1 MKRAALSAILLMII
15 ATGSSQAA
23 VHISLLGGYALPTQ
37 KNYAQAFAYGAGLSF
52 DLHKYFAIELSGIR
66 YESST
71 AGSEDGLSKGTLA
84 VLPLEVSLKG
94 QLPLS
99 GGRFTPYF
107 AVGAGYSI
115 YQFSLD
121 PQIVADWEK
130 VGFRITEKLDNAIGF
145 HFGGGL
151 EVALNRSLALVI
163 DARFRFT
170 EGKAAWTMTD
180 QTSKE
185 EISGELEKLD
195 QGSLVLGIGLKFSL
209 R

>member
-15 ATGSSQAA
+15 AVGSSQAA
-23 VHISLLGGYALPTQ
+23 VHISIFGGYALPTQ

-52 DLHKYFAIELSGIR
+52 DLHRYFAIELSGFR
-66 YESST
+66 YET
-71 AGSEDGLSKGTLA
+71 AVAGAADGLSKGTLA

-94 QLPLS
+94 QFPLS

-121 PQIVADWEK
+121 SQLVAGWEK
-130 VGFRITEKLDNAIGF
+130 VGFSITEKLDNAIGF
-145 HFGGGL
+145 HFGAGL
-151 EVALNRSLALVI
+151 EIALNKSLALVFE
-163 DARFRFT
+163 AKYRLA
-170 EGKAAWTMTD
+170 EANAAWTMTD
-180 QTSKE
+180 QTSQE
-185 EISGELEKLD
+185 EISGSLEKLD
-195 QGSLVLGIGLKFSL
+195 QGSIVLGIGLKFSL

>member
-15 ATGSSQAA
+15 AMGSSQAA
-23 VHISLLGGYALPTQ
+23 VHISILGGYTLPTE
-37 KNYAQAFAYGAGLSF
+37 KNYARAFAYGAGLSF
-52 DLHKYFAIELSGIR
+52 DLHKYFAIEVSGLR
-66 YESST
+66 YESSV

-94 QLPLS
+94 QFPLS

-107 AVGAGYSI
+107 AVGAGYCI

-121 PQIVADWEK
+121 PQIVANWEK

-145 HFGGGL
+145 HFGAGL
-151 EVALNRSLALVI
+151 EVALNRSLALVF
-163 DARFRFT
+163 DAKFRFA
-170 EGKAAWTMTD
+170 EGNAAWTMTD
-180 QTSKE
+180 QTGE
-185 EISGELEKLD
+185 VEISGDLEKLD
-195 QGSLVLGIGLKFSL
+195 QGSIVLGIGLKFSL

>member
-15 ATGSSQAA
+15 TVGSSQAA
-23 VHISLLGGYALPTQ
+23 VHISILGGYTLPTE
-37 KNYAQAFAYGAGLSF
+37 KNYARAFAYGAGLSF

-94 QLPLS
+94 QFPLS

-115 YQFSLD
+115 YQFNLD
-121 PQIVADWEK
+121 PQIVANWEK
-130 VGFRITEKLDNAIGF
+130 VGFRITEKLDNALGF
-145 HFGGGL
+145 HFGAGL
-151 EVALNRSLALVI
+151 EVALNRSLALVF
-163 DARFRFT
+163 DARFRFA
-170 EGKAAWTMTD
+170 EGNAAWTMTD
-180 QTSKE
+180 QTGEE
-185 EISGELEKLD
+185 EISGDLEKLD
-195 QGSLVLGIGLKFSL
+195 QGSISLGMGLKFSF

>member
-1 MKRAALSAILLMII
+1 MKRAALSAILLLII
-15 ATGSSQAA
+15 ALGSSQAA
-23 VHISLLGGYALPTQ
+23 IHIHILGGYALPTE

-52 DLHKYFAIELSGIR
+52 DLHKYLAIELSGIR
-66 YESST
+66 YESSV

-84 VLPLEVSLKG
+84 VLPFEVSLKG

-121 PQIVADWEK
+121 PQIVANWEK

-145 HFGGGL
+145 HFGAGL
-151 EVALNRSLALVI
+151 EVALNRSLALVF
-163 DARFRFT
+163 DAKYRFA
-170 EGKAAWTMTD
+170 EGNAAWTMTELAGN
-180 QTSKE
+180 E
-185 EISGELEKLD
+185 EISGDLEKLD
-195 QGSLVLGIGLKFSL
+195 QGSIVLGIGLKFSL